1 MSSAVVPVA
10 GITHTRNAGIM
21 TNRVGDTK
29 GFCDWDMT
37 TMKQGVGSSRFF
49 MLATGTPARVR
60 RFPLAVICMP
70 AFPAGIAIRP
80 LLTGNETQTGI
91 LRSEIFL
98 Y

>member
-1 MSSAVVPVA
+1 
-10 GITHTRNAGIM
+10 M

-29 GFCDWDMT
+29 GFCDWDMA

-91 LRSEIFL
+91 LRLKFFYIDLREIK
-98 Y
+98 